1 MASRVPSF
9 PNPARSSLC
18 TTPGGV
24 SLMLRKFLCSASLAG
39 LMLSGIALHARPT
52 QQEPQSKPRNEQ
64 TKSTSGK
71 VTDIA
76 SDKKSFTI
84 EVSDGNAK
92 HAMQFV
98 LDGNTQVQGK
108 VSVGT
113 EATVEF
119 QPTPDGKNLAV
130 TITPRTTGQSPAP
143 GR

>member
-1 MASRVPSF
+1 
-9 PNPARSSLC
+9 
-18 TTPGGV
+18 
-24 SLMLRKFLCSASLAG
+24 MLRKFLCSASFAG
-39 LMLSGIALHARPT
+39 LLFTGVALHARQA
-52 QQEPQSKPRNEQ
+52 QQEPQPKQRNEQ
-64 TKSTSGK
+64 TKTAQGK

-92 HAMQFV
+92 HTMQFV
-98 LDGNTQVQGK
+98 LDANTQVQGR

-113 EATVEF
+113 DATIEF

-130 TITPRTTGQSPAP
+130 TITPRTSQSPSP

>member
-1 MASRVPSF
+1 
-9 PNPARSSLC
+9 
-18 TTPGGV
+18 
-24 SLMLRKFLCSASLAG
+24 MLRKFLCSASLVG
-39 LMLSGIALHARPT
+39 LMLSSIALHARPT
-52 QQEPQSKPRNEQ
+52 QQEPQSKQRNEQ

-84 EVSDGNAK
+84 EVNEGNTK

-130 TITPRTTGQSPAP
+130 TITPRASGQSPSP
-143 GR
+143 GQ